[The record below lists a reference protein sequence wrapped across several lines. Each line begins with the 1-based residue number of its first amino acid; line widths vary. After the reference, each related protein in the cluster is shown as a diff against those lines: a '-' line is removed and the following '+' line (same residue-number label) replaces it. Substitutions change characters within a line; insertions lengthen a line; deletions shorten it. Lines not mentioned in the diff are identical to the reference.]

1 MIRKELLKEL
11 IVAFQ
16 ESIPAKLFSRA
27 VVPPTDTDKIIALR
41 GVRRCGKSSLLQLC
55 VNQLIESGIARDQI
69 LFLNFDDERLQFE
82 LADFDLIIQSYQE
95 LFPTIPLT
103 NTYIFFDEVQLNK
116 GWEQFVRRVYD
127 QHTKH
132 IYLTGSNSKMLSS
145 EIATSL
151 RGRTLQY
158 EVLPLSFSE
167 FCNFR
172 QLESNVYST
181 VNKPKLIAAF
191 TEYLH
196 FGGFPE
202 VVLMHHEHYDRILQ
216 EYYFVM
222 LYKDLVE
229 RYELKNTAAI
239 KYFIHRLLVNITKPT
254 SINKLYNELKSLGI
268 AVSKNTLYELAEYL
282 EAIYFFM
289 PIQKYEPSL
298 VKQTSS
304 DKKYY
309 CIDNGLRKSLSRTTH
324 EDNGILLENK
334 VYLWLRAQCDMN
346 KAIYYYKGAKEC
358 DFVVTN
364 GTITEQ
370 LIQVSW
376 DISEKE
382 TYDREIA
389 GLLEASNKLNCKNL
403 TIITSDFEQQLAV
416 NDLKIDVIPAWKL
429 MLQSG
434 WLAAPHTY

>member
-11 IVAFQ
+11 IVSFQ
-16 ESIPAKLFSRA
+16 ETIPAKLFSRD
-27 VVPPTDTDKIIALR
+27 VVPPIDTEKIVALR
-41 GVRRCGKSSLLQLC
+41 GVRRCGKSSILQLSI
-55 VNQLIESGIARDQI
+55 NQLIESGIAREQI

-82 LADFDLIIQSYQE
+82 LSDFDLIIQAYQE
-95 LFPTIPLT
+95 LYPTNLLR
-103 NTYIFFDEVQLNK
+103 NTYIFFDEIQINK

-127 QHTKH
+127 QHSKH
-132 IYLTGSNSKMLSS
+132 IFITGSNSKMLSS

-158 EVLPLSFSE
+158 EILPLSFRE

-172 QLESNVYST
+172 QLDSNVYSA
-181 VNKPKLIAAF
+181 VNKPKLVSAF

-202 VVLMHHEHYDRILQ
+202 IVLMHHEHYERILQ

-229 RYELKNTAAI
+229 RYELKNTTAI
-239 KYFIHRLLVNITKPT
+239 KYFIHRLLVNITKST
-254 SINKLYNELKSLGI
+254 SINKLYNELKSIGV
-268 AVSKNTLYELAEYL
+268 AVSKNTLYELADYL

-289 PIQKYEPSL
+289 PVQKYEPSL

-309 CIDNGLRKSLSRTTH
+309 CIDNGLRKSLSRSTQ
-324 EDNGILLENK
+324 EDNGILLENI
-334 VYLWLRAQCDMN
+334 VYLWLRAQCN
-346 KAIYYYKGAKEC
+346 NYRNIYYYKGAKEC
-358 DFVVTN
+358 DFVVTH
-364 GTITEQ
+364 GSDTERI
-370 LIQVSW
+370 IQVSW
-376 DISEKE
+376 DISEKS

-389 GLLEASNKLNCKNL
+389 GLMEASKKLNCENL
-403 TIITSDFEQQLAV
+403 TIITSDFEQQIDIDGLVV
-416 NDLKIDVIPAWKL
+416 NVVPAWKL
-429 MLQSG
+429 MLQNSG
-434 WLAAPHTY
+434 W

>member
-11 IVAFQ
+11 IVSYQ
-16 ESIPAKLFSRA
+16 ESIPAKLFSRN
-27 VVPPTDTDKIIALR
+27 VMTPIDTEKIVALR
-41 GVRRCGKSSLLQLC
+41 GVRRCGKSSILQLSI
-55 VNQLIESGIARDQI
+55 NQIIESGVKREQI

-95 LFPTIPLT
+95 LFPHIRLQD
-103 NTYIFFDEVQLNK
+103 TYIFFDEIQTNV

-127 QHTKH
+127 QHSKH
-132 IYLTGSNSKMLSS
+132 IFITGSNSKMLSS

-158 EVLPLSFSE
+158 EILPLSFRE

-172 QLESNVYST
+172 QLDSNVYSAT
-181 VNKPKLIAAF
+181 NKPKLIAAF

-202 VVLMHHEHYDRILQ
+202 VVLMRHEHYDRILQ

-229 RYELKNTAAI
+229 RYELKNIAAI
-239 KYFIHRLLVNITKPT
+239 KYFIHRLLVNVTKPT
-254 SINKLYNELKSLGI
+254 SINKLYNELKSVGV
-268 AVSKNTLYELAEYL
+268 AVSKNTLYKLAEYL

-289 PIQKYEPSL
+289 PVKKMEPSF
-298 VKQTSS
+298 VKQTGS

-309 CIDNGLRKSLSRTTH
+309 CIDNGLRKSLSKTTQ
-324 EDNGILLENK
+324 DDKGILLENQ

-346 KAIYYYKGAKEC
+346 RNIYYYKGTKEC
-358 DFVVTN
+358 DFVITHS
-364 GTITEQ
+364 TQTEQ

-376 DISEKE
+376 DISDKL
-382 TYDREIA
+382 TYDREIE
-389 GLLEASNKLNCKNL
+389 GLLEASRKLNCTYL
-403 TIITSDFEQQLAV
+403 MIITSDFEQE
-416 NDLKIDVIPAWKL
+416 IDVDGLRINVVPAWKL
-429 MLQSG
+429 MLQ
-434 WLAAPHTY
+434 

>member
-11 IVAFQ
+11 IVTFQ
-16 ESIPAKLFSRA
+16 ESIPAKLFPRSLI
-27 VVPPTDTDKIIALR
+27 PSIHTEKIIALR
-41 GVRRCGKSSLLQLC
+41 GVRRCGKSSILQLC
-55 VNQLIESGIARDQI
+55 INQLIEQGIAREQV

-82 LADFDLIIQSYQE
+82 TADFDLIIQSYQE
-95 LFPTIPLT
+95 LYPYIKLQDVC
-103 NTYIFFDEVQLNK
+103 IFFDEIQVNN

-132 IYLTGSNSKMLSS
+132 IFITGSNSKMLSS

-158 EVLPLSFSE
+158 EILPVSFCE
-167 FCNFR
+167 FCSFR
-172 QLESNVYST
+172 QLETNVYSA
-181 VNKPKLIAAF
+181 VNKPKLVTAY
-191 TEYLH
+191 TEYLN

-229 RYELKNTAAI
+229 RYALKNIAAI
-239 KYFIHRLLVNITKPT
+239 KYFIQRMLVNISKPT
-254 SINKLYNELKSLGI
+254 SINKLYNELKSMGI
-268 AVSKNTLYELAEYL
+268 AVSKNTLYELADYL

-289 PIQKYEPSL
+289 PISKYEPSL

-309 CIDNGLRKSLSRTTH
+309 CIDNGLRKALSKTTH
-324 EDNGILLENK
+324 DDYGILLENQ
-334 VYLWLRAQCDMN
+334 VYLWLRAQCQMN
-346 KAIYYYKGAKEC
+346 QHIYYFKGDKEC
-358 DFVVTN
+358 DFVVTKN
-364 GTITEQ
+364 TETEQ
-370 LIQVSW
+370 LIQVCW
-376 DISEKE
+376 DLSEKS

-389 GLLEASNKLNCKNL
+389 GLMEASKKLNCTNL
-403 TIITSDFEQQLAV
+403 TIITSDYEQLVELNGLTINIA
-416 NDLKIDVIPAWKL
+416 PAWKI
-429 MLQSG
+429 MLS
-434 WLAAPHTY
+434 